1 MGLLDGKV
9 AVVTGAGGGLGETHA
24 LLLAKEGAA
33 VVVNDL
39 GGSRDGSGAVMPW
52 LMLLWRKSFPQEDR
66 LLLIMAMSLMKT
78 MPMPWSK
85 ELLIASGK
93 STS

>member
-9 AVVTGAGGGLGETHA
+9 AVVTGVGGGLGETYA

-39 GGSRDGSGAVMPW
+39 SGARGGSGGSAG
-52 LMLLWRKSFPQEDR
+52 
-66 LLLIMAMSLMKT
+66 MADQVVNKIKAAAT
-78 MPMPWSK
+78 
-85 ELLIASGK
+85 
-93 STS
+93 

>member
-9 AVVTGAGGGLGETHA
+9 AVVTGVGGGLGETYA

-39 GGSRDGSGAVMPW
+39 SGARGGSGGRRTKLSTRSRQP
-52 LMLLWRKSFPQEDR
+52 LLSPIRVTINP
-66 LLLIMAMSLMKT
+66 L
-78 MPMPWSK
+78 
-85 ELLIASGK
+85 
-93 STS
+93 